1 MHISRKAYYSTV
13 FSNTFSPCGNYLISG
28 DNYGQL
34 SVFNITNALT
44 IDISVDMKTP
54 AHSFQAH
61 AGCIYSITKT
71 EQYLISA
78 GSKEIHGWIWKE
90 ILHQKVR
97 RNVILVIYVNGT
109 VIILQIH
116 QPFLRDSCFISSWLW
131 GTGNPAPHIRDETL
145 DKYRPLHDPFTKGRG
160 RTS

>member
-1 MHISRKAYYSTV
+1 MNYCLAGLRMHISRKAYYSTV

-44 IDISVDMKTP
+44 IDISVDTKTP
-54 AHSFQAH
+54 AHNFQAH
-61 AGCIYSITKT
+61 MGCIYSVTKT
-71 EQYLISA
+71 DQYLISA

-90 ILHQKVR
+90 VLHQKVR
-97 RNVILVIYVNGT
+97 KIVILVISVNET

-116 QPFLRDSCFISSWLW
+116 KPLWRDSYFISSWL
-131 GTGNPAPHIRDETL
+131 
-145 DKYRPLHDPFTKGRG
+145 
-160 RTS
+160 